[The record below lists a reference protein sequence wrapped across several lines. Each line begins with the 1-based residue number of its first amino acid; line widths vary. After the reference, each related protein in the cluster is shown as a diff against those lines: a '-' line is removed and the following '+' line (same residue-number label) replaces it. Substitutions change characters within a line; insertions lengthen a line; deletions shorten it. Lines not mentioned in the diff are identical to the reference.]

1 MLDDVPRGEG
11 PHTDRPD
18 HSLGSI
24 PARAAPS
31 AYQSTLLRIIESTTN
46 DPAQLRHLVYELA
59 RLNLKRETW
68 QTRPAL
74 TPAEVRECLR
84 ALETAI
90 TRVETDLSR
99 GELAGLAFPRLTADP
114 AGLLNEPTRIGQT
127 NPQLRRP
134 PEPAQFV
141 DDSECTETA
150 NFQAPRA
157 ADNSAGSASPAWLAR
172 PQSQNAET
180 GGAVPVPLPPR
191 ERWSNPEPATLPRAK
206 PFARGSERP
215 QVEIVYP
222 GRENSEV
229 TRLRRRAWRWF
240 IAWPLILITVPV
252 TLSIALYLAIAGK
265 LGNQDTQTR
274 AAVEKSRPSI
284 AVEETV
290 GGAPSGLPLPSNYGV
305 YAISNGALSE
315 LKALPIKAPDPRMM
329 LSTEISKPS
338 TTLLPDGKVIF
349 VVFRRDL
356 VNSAPQKATV
366 RVVAH
371 LARAMSF
378 GAGKPITTDVQNSWR
393 IRSNS
398 YDFNVTSMSET
409 REMVAIRPEAAD
421 FVLPAGRYALVLSGL
436 AYDFTVDG
444 PVTDPAQCL
453 ESFAAANGPVFTQ
466 CRPN

>member
-18 HSLGSI
+18 HSQGSI

-46 DPAQLRHLVYELA
+46 DPAQLRRLVYQLA

-68 QTRPAL
+68 QSSPTF
-74 TPAEVRECLR
+74 TPAEVGECLR

-99 GELAGLAFPRLTADP
+99 GELAGLAFPRLTAEP
-114 AGLLNEPTRIGQT
+114 EGLLNEPTRIGQT
-127 NPQLRRP
+127 NPQRLRA
-134 PEPAQFV
+134 PEAAQLV
-141 DDSECTETA
+141 DDSECAEMA
-150 NFQAPRA
+150 NLQAPCA
-157 ADNSAGSASPAWLAR
+157 ADNPEGSAFPAWLAH
-172 PQSQNAET
+172 PQSQKT
-180 GGAVPVPLPPR
+180 GGAVPVPRRQR
-191 ERWSNPEPATLPRAK
+191 ERWSSPEPATLRPSRS
-206 PFARGSERP
+206 PGGSERP
-215 QVEIVYP
+215 QVEIVYSEP
-222 GRENSEV
+222 ENSEV

-265 LGNQDTQTR
+265 LGNQDAQTR
-274 AAVEKSRPSI
+274 LAALEKGRPSI
-284 AVEETV
+284 AVEETA
-290 GGAPSGLPLPSNYGV
+290 GGAPSGLPLPSKYGV

-315 LKALPIKAPDPRMM
+315 LEALPIRAPDPRVM
-329 LSTEISKPS
+329 LSAEISNPS
-338 TTLLPDGKVIF
+338 TILLPDGKVIF
-349 VVFRRDL
+349 GIFRRDL
-356 VNSAPQKATV
+356 VNSAPQKAAV
-366 RVVAH
+366 RVVARV
-371 LARAMSF
+371 ARVMSF
-378 GAGKPITTDVQNSWR
+378 GAGKLVTTNVQNSWR

-398 YDFNVTSMSET
+398 YDFNVSPMSET

-421 FVLPAGRYALVLSGL
+421 FVLPAGRYALVLSGM